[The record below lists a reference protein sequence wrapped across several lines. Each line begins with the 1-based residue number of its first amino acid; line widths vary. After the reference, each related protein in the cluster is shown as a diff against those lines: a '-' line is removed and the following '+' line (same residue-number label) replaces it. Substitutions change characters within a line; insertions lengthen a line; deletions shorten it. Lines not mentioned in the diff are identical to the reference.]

1 MSRIYKRI
9 YKMSENTLEKDKV
22 NLLLEAVRTKFGKT
36 LDSGSDYDS
45 LSLDIQRSTGEQIS
59 GTTIK
64 RLYKYIKRPTVPRTS
79 TLSILA
85 RYVGYAGWSDFC
97 EKSGEIPAAEPA
109 AEDRNNEEYHE
120 EDDIRNNA
128 SSDSNSFSRKTG
140 IYFSV
145 AAVAVIAAAIA
156 TAIIFFLKSPE
167 NKNSDRGSAV
177 KDTLVIVSDADTV
190 LITLR
195 DSLQIKYD
203 AILDECHNFA
213 QEQCSE
219 IMGHYGSMDI
229 IDYYQF
235 VNAEYLK
242 TVFTDIK
249 NLVDRRTSEAFS
261 DTTIRDRYNAEIFAA
276 CRDYCAQ
283 KLLRDFPSDELR
295 KAYEEKE
302 KKGKENEGLQ

>member
-1 MSRIYKRI
+1 
-9 YKMSENTLEKDKV
+9 MSENTLEKDKV
-22 NLLLEAVRTKFGKT
+22 SLLLEAVRTKFGKT

-45 LSLDIQRSTGEQIS
+45 LSLDIQRITGEQVS

-64 RLYKYIKRPTVPRTS
+64 RLYKYIS
-79 TLSILA
+79 TLSILS

-97 EKSGEIPAAEPA
+97 EKYGEIPAAEPA
-109 AEDRNNEEYHE
+109 AEDRKNEDNYGKDNVPNNT
-120 EDDIRNNA
+120 
-128 SSDSNSFSRKTG
+128 SSDSNSLSRKAG
-140 IYFSV
+140 IYISV
-145 AAVAVIAAAIA
+145 AAVAVIAAAI
-156 TAIIFFLKSPE
+156 IFFLKSPE
-167 NKNSDRGSAV
+167 NKSSDSGPAV
-177 KDTLVIVSDADTV
+177 KDTLVIVSYADTV
-190 LITLR
+190 FITLR

-249 NLVDRRTSEAFS
+249 NLVDRRTSEAFP

-302 KKGKENEGLQ
+302 KNGEENEGLQ

>member
-1 MSRIYKRI
+1 
-9 YKMSENTLEKDKV
+9 MSENTLEKDKV
-22 NLLLEAVRTKFGKT
+22 SLLLEAVRTKFGKT

-45 LSLDIQRSTGEQIS
+45 LSLDIQRITGEQVS

-64 RLYKYIKRPTVPRTS
+64 RLYKYIKRPTVPRAS
-79 TLSILA
+79 TLSILS

-97 EKSGEIPAAEPA
+97 EKYGEIPAAEPA
-109 AEDRNNEEYHE
+109 AEDRKNEDNYEKDNVPNNT
-120 EDDIRNNA
+120 
-128 SSDSNSFSRKTG
+128 SSDSNSLSRKAG
-140 IYFSV
+140 IYISV
-145 AAVAVIAAAIA
+145 AAVAVIAAAI
-156 TAIIFFLKSPE
+156 IFFLKSPE
-167 NKNSDRGSAV
+167 NKSSDSGPAV
-177 KDTLVIVSDADTV
+177 KDTLVIVSYADTV
-190 LITLR
+190 FITLR

-249 NLVDRRTSEAFS
+249 NLVDKRTAEAFS
-261 DTTIRDRYNAEIFAA
+261 DTTVRNMYNAEIFAA

-302 KKGKENEGLQ
+302 KNREKNEGLQ

>member
-1 MSRIYKRI
+1 
-9 YKMSENTLEKDKV
+9 MSENTLEKDKV
-22 NLLLEAVRTKFGKT
+22 SLLLEAVRTKFGKT

-45 LSLDIQRSTGEQIS
+45 LSLDIQRTTGEQVS
-59 GTTIK
+59 GTTLK
-64 RLYKYIKRPTVPRTS
+64 RLYKYIKRPTAPRTS
-79 TLSILA
+79 TLSILS

-97 EKSGEIPAAEPA
+97 EKYGEIPAAEPA
-109 AEDRNNEEYHE
+109 AGDRNNEEYHE
-120 EDDIRNNA
+120 VDDVQNNA
-128 SSDSNSFSRKTG
+128 SSDSNSHSRKAG
-140 IYFSV
+140 IYISA
-145 AAVAVIAAAIA
+145 AAVAVIAAAI
-156 TAIIFFLKSPE
+156 IFFLKSTE
-167 NKNSDRGSAV
+167 NKSSDRGSAA

-213 QEQCSE
+213 QEKCSE

-249 NLVDRRTSEAFS
+249 NLVDKRTAEAFS
-261 DTTIRDRYNAEIFAA
+261 DTTVRNMYNAEIFAA

-283 KLLRDFPSDELR
+283 KLFRDFPSDELR

-302 KKGKENEGLQ
+302 KNREKNEGLQ

>member
-1 MSRIYKRI
+1 
-9 YKMSENTLEKDKV
+9 MSENTLEKDKV
-22 NLLLEAVRTKFGKT
+22 SLLLEAVRTKFGKT

-45 LSLDIQRSTGEQIS
+45 LSLDIQRITGEQVS

-64 RLYKYIKRPTVPRTS
+64 RLYKYIKRPTVPRAS
-79 TLSILA
+79 TLSILS

-97 EKSGEIPAAEPA
+97 EKYGEIPA

-120 EDDIRNNA
+120 VDDVQNNA
-128 SSDSNSFSRKTG
+128 SSDSNSLSRKAG
-140 IYFSV
+140 IYISV
-145 AAVAVIAAAIA
+145 AAVAVIAAAI
-156 TAIIFFLKSPE
+156 IFFLKSPE
-167 NKNSDRGSAV
+167 NKSSDSGPAV
-177 KDTLVIVSDADTV
+177 KDTLVIVSYADTV
-190 LITLR
+190 FITLR

-249 NLVDRRTSEAFS
+249 NLVDRRTSEAFP

-302 KKGKENEGLQ
+302 KNGEENEGLQ